1 MKELKLKRTSLQGL
15 ENAENT
21 SLCPTKVLHE
31 LSLYKN
37 YDKFSFRLCSPLK
50 KWILSRGGGAYI
62 RALVLEDLRRRALE
76 E

>member
-1 MKELKLKRTSLQGL
+1 MKELKLKRTGL
-15 ENAENT
+15 KATENT

-37 YDKFSFRLCSPLK
+37 YDKYSFRLCSPLK

-62 RALVLEDLRRRALE
+62 RALVLEDLERRARSE